1 MSETAHHWTAEQTA
15 HPDAKADRWAII
27 YDPTPGGRDNGDGTR
42 SYGLRFPALLISDW
56 VSDPEQVARQI
67 AEKLNRAE
75 PQGPSNG

>member
-42 SYGLRFPALLISDW
+42 SYGLRFPDRS
-56 VSDPEQVARQI
+56 
-67 AEKLNRAE
+67 
-75 PQGPSNG
+75 